1 MKEQS
6 TQPTYFALALASFL
20 LAIVLL
26 FNMLS
31 PMAVPVTREQ
41 FDQIREADL
50 IEYLIVQPRGFTWQ
64 LIRVVRVQGTNGE
77 TVAKRIE
84 LADPDPTVAED
95 WQQKGGAVRQ
105 EQDTSWWGGVVFI
118 ALLLGV
124 GGMAHL
130 VPNTARYQRGRGASP
145 PLARLGNRAQTRQNY
160 PSRIPTAGR
169 AALGRV
175 VRIYDEYYSRS
186 RRKSHWKN
194 SRW

>member
-31 PMAVPVTREQ
+31 PMAVPVTKEQ

-64 LIRVVRVQGTNGE
+64 LTRAVRVQGPNGE
-77 TVAKRIE
+77 TVTKRIE
-84 LADPDPTVAED
+84 LAEPDPTVAED
-95 WQQKGGAVRQ
+95 WRQKGGAVRQ
-105 EQDTSWWGGVVFI
+105 EQDTSWWGGMVFI

-130 VPNTARYQRGRGASP
+130 VPNTARSQRGEG
-145 PLARLGNRAQTRQNY
+145 
-160 PSRIPTAGR
+160 GR
-169 AALGRV
+169 AAACATWKPRSNKAKLPKPNSGSRPSGSGPSCEDIWRV
-175 VRIYDEYYSRS
+175 LFAFSTKVSLV
-186 RRKSHWKN
+186 K
-194 SRW
+194 

>member
-41 FDQIREADL
+41 FDQIREAEL

-64 LIRVVRVQGTNGE
+64 LIRAVRVQGTNGE

-124 GGMAHL
+124 GVWHIWSQIRLDLKGGGGPRRRL
-130 VPNTARYQRGRGASP
+130 RDLETALKQGKITQAEFRQQAE
-145 PLARLGNRAQTRQNY
+145 RLSAE
-160 PSRIPTAGR
+160 
-169 AALGRV
+169 L
-175 VRIYDEYYSRS
+175 
-186 RRKSHWKN
+186 
-194 SRW
+194 